1 MPALGR
7 AQQHHQRIGHRT
19 PRLFGLVDQWPS
31 LAEEPREFVV
41 ALELGQAQGEHPAE
55 LEEDRPGPRRLLP
68 LSPAFVQHGRG
79 LRHLPVPGQRQT
91 VREPGSAG
99 VGLSGGALL
108 VESLAGQRH
117 RPAALGVGG
126 AHQSL
131 QHDDGGASAA
141 PVPHRR
147 RGSQPGVGDVE
158 PRDNAIAPAAVLRG
172 VGQGQRQLH
181 AHRTRRQGVAQG
193 EKAGGQSLV
202 EEPEFRRLQQR
213 RRRGGVVGPE
223 QRSYGVVPQVVVG
236 VPLGRASQD
245 LALVRRFGSRAGD
258 RTEQGVAEQVVAAE
272 PDPLRVQ
279 GDDEQTLGVQSIQ
292 PRGGPGGAQ
301 SGVAERTGQ
310 PVQVRR
316 AQQEIVLVG
325 GEGRQHLGREV
336 VEQVTIVGKPGPGSV
351 CSRPLGQGDELQT
364 GRPTF
369 GSGPRQGGRGGADV
383 GADEFGDHRLGLGGF
398 EAQVVGAQF
407 GQLATGPQP
416 SDRQRWV
423 LPAADDQAG
432 RRRQVG
438 EQVLHLLVHRLVLDQ
453 VEVVE
458 DDGVGDG
465 RGGQLVQQ
473 QRNREVE
480 RPESGRE

>member
-1 MPALGR
+1 MKN
-7 AQQHHQRIGHRT
+7 QN
-19 PRLFGLVDQWPS
+19 
-31 LAEEPREFVV
+31 
-41 ALELGQAQGEHPAE
+41 
-55 LEEDRPGPRRLLP
+55 
-68 LSPAFVQHGRG
+68 
-79 LRHLPVPGQRQT
+79 
-91 VREPGSAG
+91 SAD
-99 VGLSGGALL
+99 S
-108 VESLAGQRH
+108 S
-117 RPAALGVGG
+117 
-126 AHQSL
+126 
-131 QHDDGGASAA
+131 SA
-141 PVPHRR
+141 
-147 RGSQPGVGDVE
+147 
-158 PRDNAIAPAAVLRG
+158 
-172 VGQGQRQLH
+172 
-181 AHRTRRQGVAQG
+181 
-193 EKAGGQSLV
+193 
-202 EEPEFRRLQQR
+202 

-223 QRSYGVVPQVVVG
+223 QRSYGVVPQIVVG
-236 VPLGRASQD
+236 VPLGGATQD
-245 LALVRRFGSRAGD
+245 LALVRRFGPRGGD

-292 PRGGPGGAQ
+292 PCGGPGGAQ

-310 PVQVRR
+310 PVEVRR

-336 VEQVTIVGKPGPGSV
+336 VEQVTIVGKPGARGV
-351 CSRPLGQGDELQT
+351 CARPLRQGDELQT
-364 GRPTF
+364 GRPTL
-369 GSGPRQGGRGGADV
+369 GSGPRRGGRGRADV
-383 GADEFGDHRLGLGGF
+383 GADEFGDHRLGLGGL

-438 EQVLHLLVHRLVLDQ
+438 EQVLHLLVHRPVLDQ

-458 DDGVGDG
+458 DDGVRDG
-465 RGGQLVQQ
+465 RGGQFVQQ